1 MIPLVECSSNSV
13 DLFVFTAFH
22 FLGKKS
28 LLHKKKTNLLIK
40 QRVKIKL
47 GWLLEL
53 HVETRVIIFFLNE
66 PHRCCESSLLY
77 KTIVVS
83 SRPDFAAPI
92 H

>member
-1 MIPLVECSSNSV
+1 MIPLVECSSNNI
-13 DLFVFTAFH
+13 DLSVFTSFH
-22 FLGKKS
+22 FLGKTS

-53 HVETRVIIFFLNE
+53 HAKTRVIIFFLNE

-77 KTIVVS
+77 KTIIMS
-83 SRPDFAAPI
+83 SRNPPK
-92 H
+92 